1 MTPVVSTGTP
11 ITPITAA
18 VPLSQAGGAT
28 GGTLFLT
35 ELSPGYFLGRKKR
48 SQVGSQ
54 TEPPLPELPIEV
66 KISTGV
72 TYFVSIAEVTTGI
85 DPKVGLRTY
94 LLKVQLTDVNGRLL
108 HQEEITF
115 DGELSST
122 AFVSDPQFGGAVGPT
137 IYTPKAT
144 KPGYPFQTGSDKQPD
159 LAVKGFFSA
168 N

>member
-11 ITPITAA
+11 ITPITAS
-18 VPLSQAGGAT
+18 VPLSQAGP
-28 GGTLFLT
+28 GTLFIT
-35 ELSPGYFLGRKKR
+35 ELSPGYVLGRKKR

-66 KISTGV
+66 PIPAAT

-94 LLKVQLTDVNGRLL
+94 LLKVQVTDATGRLL

-115 DGELSST
+115 DGELSSST
-122 AFVSDPQFGGAVGPT
+122 FVSDPQFGGAVGPT

-144 KPGYPFQTGSDKQPD
+144 KPGFPFQNGSDKQPD
-159 LAVKGFFSA
+159 LSAKGFFVA
-168 N
+168 GV